1 MGQPKMRALVLHENG
16 GLRVDVIRRPSPGD
30 GEVLIRVAACGVCGS
45 DFPRIFGGKAYHYP
59 LICGH
64 EFSGIIESV
73 GAGVTGLCPGERVVG
88 FPLIWCGRC
97 PPCGRGRYALCEN
110 YDYRGSRSDGGFAEF
125 VTLPREN
132 VLPVP
137 EDVSHEEAAMTE
149 PAAVA
154 LHGVLRGGPPA
165 EGDAVAVFGAG
176 PVGLMAAQWARI
188 MGADPIFIFDIVQE
202 KLVLSG
208 RVGFTQGY
216 SSGQVDPLDVIHRW
230 TEGRGVTVC
239 IEAAGAPS
247 ALIQAVQVIGRDGQ
261 VVVLGNPSAD
271 VRLSPSVLSSFMRR
285 EATIRG
291 TWNSNFTPSGAE
303 SDWRRVL
310 REAGKRLQLTPLI
323 SHRITLDEAPGLF
336 ADLWEGKG
344 FYSKIMLFPAGV
356 RPSGG

>member
-1 MGQPKMRALVLHENG
+1 MGQPNMRALVLLENG
-16 GLRVDVIRRPSPGD
+16 RLRVDVIPRPSPGD

-64 EFSGIIESV
+64 EFSGKIQSV
-73 GAGVTGLCPGERVVG
+73 GAGVTGLYPGERVVG

-137 EDVSHEEAAMTE
+137 EDVSFEEAAMTE

-154 LHGVLRGGPPA
+154 LHGVLRGGAPA

-188 MGADPIFIFDIVQE
+188 MGADPVFIFDIVQE
-202 KLVLSG
+202 KLVLA
-208 RVGFTQGY
+208 RRLGFAQGY
-216 SSGQVDPLDVIHRW
+216 SSGQVDPLDVIRRR
-230 TEGRGVTVC
+230 TEGRGVNLC

-247 ALIQAVQVIGRDGQ
+247 ALVQAVQAISRDGQ
-261 VVVLGNPSAD
+261 VIVLGNPSAD
-271 VRLSPSVLSSFMRR
+271 VKLSSSVLSSFMRR
-285 EATIRG
+285 EAAIRG
-291 TWNSNFTPSGAE
+291 SWNSTFTPSGAE
-303 SDWRRVL
+303 SDWGRVL
-310 REAGKRLQLTPLI
+310 QEAGKRLLLPPLI
-323 SHRITLDEAPGLF
+323 SHRTTLDEAPELF
-336 ADLWEGKG
+336 AGLREGKG

-356 RPSGG
+356 PAGG